1 MQTSE
6 TIQNLSKALAEFRK
20 EAKQP
25 TRSKIVEVKT
35 RTGGSYNYSYTP
47 LEKVVEVI
55 DKIAGKHGL
64 SYLQEAFTDD
74 NGSPAIVTRLMHSSG
89 EWIETRPMILASNN
103 NDAQSQGSAITYAR
117 RYQLSALFGIAAEDD
132 DDGDKAVKHKKS
144 GAGPV
149 APMTLKE
156 ALEVKMPF
164 GKNKGKTLKEIG
176 MADSDYIKWLA
187 GQEITD
193 PALAKAVELITEAGK
208 KQAPPVIEEH
218 ALPEVLPNEEPK
230 QPEQVNLDWMDA

>member
-55 DKIAGKHGL
+55 DSIASKHGL

-132 DDGDKAVKHKKS
+132 DDGKKAVKDKTE
-144 GAGPV
+144 AAPV
-149 APMTLKE
+149 NMTLKE

>member
-1 MQTSE
+1 M
-6 TIQNLSKALAEFRK
+6 LFR
-20 EAKQP
+20 
-25 TRSKIVEVKT
+25 S
-35 RTGGSYNYSYTP
+35 
-47 LEKVVEVI
+47 
-55 DKIAGKHGL
+55 HGL

-132 DDGDKAVKHKKS
+132 DDGKKAVKDKTE
-144 GAGPV
+144 AAPV
-149 APMTLKE
+149 NMTLKE

>member
-1 MQTSE
+1 MKASD

-25 TRSKIVEVKT
+25 TRSKTVTVKT
-35 RTGGSYNYSYTP
+35 RTGSNYQYSYAP

-55 DKIAGKHGL
+55 DKVASKHGL
-64 SYLQEAFTDD
+64 SYLQEAYTAD

-89 EWIETRPMILASNN
+89 EWLETRPMVLAANN
-103 NDAQSQGSAITYAR
+103 SDAQSQGSSITYAR

-132 DDGDKAVKHKKS
+132 DDGDKAVQTVKVE
-144 GAGPV
+144 ATPV
-149 APMTLKE
+149 DMTLKE

-193 PALAKAVELITEAGK
+193 PALAKAVKLITEAGK

-218 ALPEVLPNEEPK
+218 ALPEVLPNEDPK